1 MDEYRALE
9 ALEDQCMP
17 HTDPDSEEF
26 SFKQQELHATFVRLL
41 ESYVEAYIRS
51 LGRTLADFYEA
62 LRELKDG
69 SGAPMLDASDCLD
82 TLYEMEDIRCWIDGV
97 KARVRHAR
105 LHGVPGKLIAHFTPT
120 SSASPA
126 AARTCRA
133 PPGSRGARPPSL
145 QMIVELRR
153 HRRRRARVAPA
164 VDPLADVQAR
174 LAALDR
180 ALQRRSQLQRQ
191 PRRPASTASAPRGRP
206 RSSSATSSAPLQ
218 KRRRRAAAPSGPRR
232 ASPPKRVAGPV
243 DRREAQQVVPH

>member
-17 HTDPDSEEF
+17 HTDPDSDEF

-97 KARVRHAR
+97 KARVRQVDR
-105 LHGVPGKLIAHFTPT
+105 PLIVSSTEYYSEKLWSNKHQSWNKCRVHLRALRTQAATKMLT
-120 SSASPA
+120 SSTVPIA
-126 AARTCRA
+126 
-133 PPGSRGARPPSL
+133 
-145 QMIVELRR
+145 
-153 HRRRRARVAPA
+153 APA
-164 VDPLADVQAR
+164 MMPAKVLSAR
-174 LAALDR
+174 
-180 ALQRRSQLQRQ
+180 
-191 PRRPASTASAPRGRP
+191 STS
-206 RSSSATSSAPLQ
+206 
-218 KRRRRAAAPSGPRR
+218 
-232 ASPPKRVAGPV
+232 
-243 DRREAQQVVPH
+243 